1 MRYQRLLAAA
11 AALVLAFTAL
21 LTPAGVAGASAG
33 KTGAASRNFTAEAR
47 AAGLTLDEAE
57 ELQGRVN
64 AYLAKAGGRQVAA
77 NRIEYGSG
85 GALLLALPGEK
96 AAREL
101 DQPIG
106 TLADCWYLY
115 FCAYSAQNYYGD
127 MRYED
132 KCSELIKI
140 PWSWAGSWKNAQTTG
155 TRARFLTA
163 TQGLYHYSTPA
174 SSRNPN
180 FSWAPVYFIDPC

>member
-1 MRYQRLLAAA
+1 MAAV

-21 LTPAGVAGASAG
+21 LTPAGAVSAAAGE
-33 KTGAASRNFTAEAR
+33 TGAAHRSFTAQAR
-47 AAGLTLDEAE
+47 AAGLTLGEAE
-57 ELQGRVN
+57 ELQGRVD
-64 AYLAKAGGRQVAA
+64 AYLVQAGGRQVAA

-85 GALLLALPGEK
+85 GGLLLALPGEK

-101 DQPIG
+101 GQPIG
-106 TLADCWYLY
+106 TMADCWYLY

-132 KCSELIKI
+132 SCSQLISI

-163 TQGLYHYSTPA
+163 TQGLYQYSAPA

-180 FSWAPVYFIDPC
+180 YSWAPVYYIDPC

>member
-1 MRYQRLLAAA
+1 MAAV

-21 LTPAGVAGASAG
+21 LTPAGPVSAAAGE
-33 KTGAASRNFTAEAR
+33 TGAANQSFTTQAR
-47 AAGLTLDEAE
+47 AAGLTLGEAE

-64 AYLAKAGGRQVAA
+64 AYLAQAGGRQVAA

-106 TLADCWYLY
+106 TMADCWYLY

-132 KCSELIKI
+132 SCSQLISI

-163 TQGLYHYSTPA
+163 TQGLYQYSAPA

-180 FSWAPVYFIDPC
+180 YSWAPVYYIDPC